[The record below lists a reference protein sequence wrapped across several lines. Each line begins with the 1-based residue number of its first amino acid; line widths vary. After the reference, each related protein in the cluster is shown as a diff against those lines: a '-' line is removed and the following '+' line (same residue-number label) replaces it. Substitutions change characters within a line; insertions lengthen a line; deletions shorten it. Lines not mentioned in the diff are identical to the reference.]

1 MNHVKQW
8 RNALGGFGHCRYGFF
23 YQGCPFCAFW
33 WENHAAVFHI
43 FGESASLCHHCFAH
57 CLLLAENDSA
67 FLSLWFARSDCCP
80 CCGFGASLETEQFV
94 EYRRRHRSLHGVGAM
109 CLCIKTPFR
118 KRGFLNC
125 EGEKGDHKR
134 RYLVPSCLR
143 AFVPSCLR
151 AFGNGTIKGDDS

>member
-1 MNHVKQW
+1 MLSNGEMLLVVLAIAATVFFTRAVPFVLFGGRTTPPYFIYLGKVLPFAII
-8 RNALGGFGHCRYGFF
+8 ALLI
-23 YQGCPFCAFW
+23 
-33 WENHAAVFHI
+33 V
-43 FGESASLCHHCFAH
+43 
-57 CLLLAENDSA
+57 LLLAENDSA

-80 CCGFGASLETEQFV
+80 CCGFGASLETEQLV